1 MHPQPKPSPHS
12 LFSGPHPAHLFIP
25 TRESALPYNKT
36 EKYQQPFY
44 KLRTNP
50 TPPPPTKLKVIA
62 IPFWRWLLPLLPSFP
77 ETLYPWD
84 STAHPR
90 CSAPCPH
97 WPHPCSTQTPA
108 LSCLAKLTYLTASD
122 GSIIVTEGGGNLSRA
137 PKRVENRCSNTN
149 LNMNVHSSIFHN
161 GQNVKASQMPCQLM
175 NGKQNVLYLYSVILV
190 SQKKELT
197 QARAQMNVETL
208 SSQIKTNI
216 IQFHLKEISRI
227 GKCIKTRIRL
237 VVPRGQG
244 EGRIRSDC
252 LMGTG
257 FLWEMMKKF

>member
-1 MHPQPKPSPHS
+1 
-12 LFSGPHPAHLFIP
+12 
-25 TRESALPYNKT
+25 
-36 EKYQQPFY
+36 
-44 KLRTNP
+44 
-50 TPPPPTKLKVIA
+50 
-62 IPFWRWLLPLLPSFP
+62 
-77 ETLYPWD
+77 
-84 STAHPR
+84 
-90 CSAPCPH
+90 
-97 WPHPCSTQTPA
+97 
-108 LSCLAKLTYLTASD
+108 
-122 GSIIVTEGGGNLSRA
+122 
-137 PKRVENRCSNTN
+137 
-149 LNMNVHSSIFHN
+149 
-161 GQNVKASQMPCQLM
+161 M